1 MKILEV
7 SMTVIK
13 AHGFNFDNIESLNNK
28 FLLSNGLLGVS
39 GIMDELKVDEGA
51 HVKVNGL
58 FKAINDKLYYQSVF
72 NPLYVNV
79 SVGELKLHP
88 KHIIPKFHE
97 QSLNL
102 DNGIFSRTTRYDVDG
117 VVVLITSERFLDQKN
132 LGFIYSKYTISAS
145 KAIDIELTHGIDMSL
160 SPFFE
165 DDFTDIEINNK
176 EGIFLTAKRK
186 ADNSHISILYDFDRD
201 FRHLNRLEDC
211 LNQESYSFRLE
222 AKREYQILRYIGI
235 STRVHKAYEHLV
247 DDMAKVKKSG
257 YSKLINVNNHNWE
270 KLWHDKQME
279 IFNNDLVNRYVKFNQ
294 YQMICNRPASDSNEI
309 SRYGLSNTP
318 VSFSFANDLYLFKYY
333 LLTDYRS
340 ARRMLANRIKHLSYA
355 QKQAEKLGKPGAFY
369 GGTEDNLYINALIVL
384 NLYEYIERTM
394 DLAILDFKALNM
406 VLEIAKF
413 YLNLVQINHKKTN
426 YQTHDVQTL
435 DQSFKNV
442 DNEALLNYLIRD
454 CLGKTANLVALAKT
468 KARKEVEKH
477 LSDNNYDKMISKL
490 REVKNKMYLQM
501 PNVNNLIQLY
511 DKYFKEERKLN
522 NPDLLN
528 LFFLFPEEFKEMVK
542 QSNFDYYAPLSKP
555 DSLGKFILSYV
566 AATQGLERQANKY
579 FKDYLGLNLYDDANK
594 FNDSQAFL
602 DIGLS
607 AAIYLYM
614 VYGLSGVKHDK
625 YMIMADAFTPADIRR
640 IEFKI
645 RSAGNVAS
653 VKIKRNSATVE
664 WNE

>member
-1 MKILEV
+1 
-7 SMTVIK
+7 
-13 AHGFNFDNIESLNNK
+13 
-28 FLLSNGLLGVS
+28 
-39 GIMDELKVDEGA
+39 
-51 HVKVNGL
+51 
-58 FKAINDKLYYQSVF
+58 
-72 NPLYVNV
+72 
-79 SVGELKLHP
+79 
-88 KHIIPKFHE
+88 
-97 QSLNL
+97 
-102 DNGIFSRTTRYDVDG
+102 
-117 VVVLITSERFLDQKN
+117 VVLITSERFLDQKN

-176 EGIFLTAKRK
+176 EGIFLSAKRK
-186 ADNSHISILYDFDRD
+186 TDNSHISILYDFDRD

-211 LNQESYSFRLE
+211 FNQESYSFKLE
-222 AKREYQILRYIGI
+222 PKREYQILRYVGI
-235 STRVHKAYEHLV
+235 STRVQKAYEHLK

-270 KLWHDKQME
+270 KLWHDKKIE

-294 YQMICNRPASDSNEI
+294 YQLICNRPASDSNEI
-309 SRYGLSNTP
+309 SRYGLSNTS
-318 VSFSFANDLYLFKYY
+318 VSFSFASDLYLFKYY

-355 QKQAEKLGKPGAFY
+355 HKQAEKIGKAGAFY
-369 GGTEDNLYINALIVL
+369 GGTDDNLYINALIVL

-413 YLNLVQINHKKTN
+413 YLDLVRINHKKTN
-426 YQTHDVQTL
+426 YQTSNVTTL
-435 DQSFKNV
+435 DQRFINV

-468 KARKEVEKH
+468 KARKEVEKY

-511 DKYFKEERKLN
+511 DKYFKEEHKLN

-528 LFFLFPEEFKEMVK
+528 LFFLFPEEFKETVK
-542 QSNFDYYAPLSKP
+542 LANFEYYAPLSNP
-555 DSLGKFILSYV
+555 DSLCRNHTRFGKTGKQVFQRLCGTES
-566 AATQGLERQANKY
+566 L
-579 FKDYLGLNLYDDANK
+579 
-594 FNDSQAFL
+594 
-602 DIGLS
+602 
-607 AAIYLYM
+607 
-614 VYGLSGVKHDK
+614 
-625 YMIMADAFTPADIRR
+625 
-640 IEFKI
+640 
-645 RSAGNVAS
+645 
-653 VKIKRNSATVE
+653 
-664 WNE
+664 